1 MKIYISTGLNK
12 KLATSRLAKIF
23 LHNKIT
29 NIEFSSGIY
38 EKKILNKIKKL
49 KLNSQ
54 IHNYFPVPKRPFII
68 NLASTNNSIYKQT
81 LNHLKRSIN
90 FSRKIN
96 AEYFSFHA
104 GFLVD
109 PSIRDFGK
117 SLSRNI
123 TNDHNK
129 SLRLFIERVNYLAK
143 YAKKK
148 QVKLLLENNVITKKN
163 LSRFDKNPFLMS
175 DYADTM
181 KIMKKCSK
189 NVGLLIDVAHLKVSA
204 KTLNFNPQ
212 NYLIKLKKF
221 IKAYHLSE
229 NNGLADENKNV
240 LKKSWFWKFIKKDA
254 AFCTLELKNLS
265 LSNVKKQIKLVNK
278 KLNIN

>member
-175 DYADTM
+175 DYTDTM
-181 KIMKKCSK
+181 KIMKK
-189 NVGLLIDVAHLKVSA
+189 VAQSLE
-204 KTLNFNPQ
+204 TRR
-212 NYLIKLKKF
+212 
-221 IKAYHLSE
+221 KAEAQIVFLRSPE
-229 NNGLADENKNV
+229 N
-240 LKKSWFWKFIKKDA
+240 
-254 AFCTLELKNLS
+254 
-265 LSNVKKQIKLVNK
+265 
-278 KLNIN
+278 